1 MAEERYTII
10 LVTFLKYFWHAQF
23 IDLSIQREPGT
34 STGHDGSIRRKN
46 TIVCTAV
53 YTITRDRDSPT
64 VPLMKAFPGDH
75 ETVSFPWTSG
85 ILSNLEKTG
94 AFLMMPL
101 ILIAIVVIVFALVI
115 ALLFFFS
122 AAGSKNAGAPGTRK
136 NPAPGQIPPSPA
148 PSTQSWLLDSVRL
161 GNVTDGRTTPAPGSM
176 RVTEASQARFPF
188 QNYVPGS
195 PGPAPS
201 LRPQPERNP
210 LPSLPPLAPV
220 KPAHAQSRFELE
232 QEYERGMMT
241 IYDETV
247 GAVNFIGQHVVMNTP
262 AEVDLAFHVCKR
274 QIRAVLRS
282 RGLERA
288 PTLTDIGGIV
298 IGRDATAAWGQ
309 ALKQYLEEMCIK
321 VGQDTYLLAHY
332 NSQANRPDQDQ
343 LQAKLQRIQFMTSA
357 ALNHFQ
363 SNIFDTREEAVA
375 FLQRM
380 REVYRV

>member
-1 MAEERYTII
+1 
-10 LVTFLKYFWHAQF
+10 
-23 IDLSIQREPGT
+23 
-34 STGHDGSIRRKN
+34 
-46 TIVCTAV
+46 
-53 YTITRDRDSPT
+53 
-64 VPLMKAFPGDH
+64 
-75 ETVSFPWTSG
+75 
-85 ILSNLEKTG
+85 
-94 AFLMMPL
+94 MMPL
-101 ILIAIVVIVFALVI
+101 ILIAIVVIVLALVT

-122 AAGSKNAGAPGTRK
+122 AAGSKNAEAPGTKK
-136 NPAPGQIPPSPA
+136 NPAPGQASPSPV
-148 PSTQSWLLDSVRL
+148 PISQSWLLDSSRVDS
-161 GNVTDGRTTPAPGSM
+161 VTGGRTTPAPGSM
-176 RVTEASQARFPF
+176 RVMGADQGKSPG
-188 QNYVPGS
+188 QNYGTGS
-195 PGPAPS
+195 AGPAFS
-201 LRPQPERNP
+201 LRPQPERSP
-210 LPSLPPLAPV
+210 LFSLPPLAPART
-220 KPAHAQSRFELE
+220 AHAQGIYELE
-232 QEYERGMMT
+232 QEYERGMTT

-247 GAVNFIGQHVVMNTP
+247 GAVNFIGRHVVMNTP
-262 AEVDLAFHVCKR
+262 AEVDLAFQVCKR
-274 QIRAVLRS
+274 QIRTVLRS

-343 LQAKLQRIQFMTSA
+343 LQAKIQRIQFMTSA